1 MRKRIEDTF
10 SISGVVVSGDQRGR
24 ELGFPT
30 ANVPVED
37 ATTSTLRIM
46 RDGVYVTWFERENG
60 SRLLSTT
67 SVGHRP
73 TFYGKDAVRLIEV
86 HVLDFSG
93 DLYGEQVQVHFQHR
107 LRPQRAFDDI
117 TTLVT
122 QLELDV
128 AKTRDWAIRNNA
140 EAELNNAFTA
150 SASPQQARS
159 SA

>member
-1 MRKRIEDTF
+1 MRKRIEDIF

-37 ATTSTLRIM
+37 ATTTTLRIM
-46 RDGVYVTWFERENG
+46 RDGVYVTWFERSDG
-60 SRLLSTT
+60 SRLLATT

-86 HVLDFSG
+86 HVLDFNG
-93 DLYGEQVQVHFQHR
+93 DLYGEHVQVHFQHR
-107 LRPQRAFDDI
+107 LRPQRAFNEI
-117 TTLVT
+117 TALVA

-128 AKTRDWAIRNNA
+128 AETREWAAIFSA
-140 EAELNNAFTA
+140 EADQSDAFLDVAT
-150 SASPQQARS
+150 SSQARS